1 MQNIADSEIS
11 KMADKRETQRLE
23 RKRKHTRNL
32 HFKDAKGKK
41 TVKSS
46 KRNPKVENPHTIQPQ
61 LPKTATEMSSNWK
74 LLQAVSFQ
82 TREGLKPDSETASV
96 IF

>member
-1 MQNIADSEIS
+1 
-11 KMADKRETQRLE
+11 MADKHETERLE
-23 RKRKHTRNL
+23 RKRKHSRNL
-32 HFKDAKGKK
+32 DLKVTKGKK
-41 TVKSS
+41 TFKSS

-82 TREGLKPDSETASV
+82 TP
-96 IF
+96 

>member
-1 MQNIADSEIS
+1 
-11 KMADKRETQRLE
+11 MADKGETQRLE

-32 HFKDAKGKK
+32 HLKDAKGNRSF
-41 TVKSS
+41 KSS
-46 KRNPKVENPHTIQPQ
+46 KRNPKVENSHTTQPQ

-82 TREGLKPDSETASV
+82 IP
-96 IF
+96 